1 MKTDPPRPMHYYLQV
16 MYAPQDKTKDTRE
29 INATTI
35 LALFTDTASSKRL
48 CHTLNRT
55 GGFGFAKM

>member
-1 MKTDPPRPMHYYLQV
+1 MKTGPPRPMHYYLQV

-35 LALFTDTASSKRL
+35 LALFTDTAS
-48 CHTLNRT
+48 
-55 GGFGFAKM
+55 